1 MQRPSHPR
9 YLLQGPLVLA
19 SHNPGKI
26 TELQA
31 IIPPSIRPLYSIK
44 DLGLPEPE
52 ETGVTF
58 EENALIKAKQA
69 AILSKLPSLAD
80 DSGIVIPALDG
91 APGVVSARWAGEKRD
106 FNVAMGKVY
115 KELGKKGITAITGC
129 PAFFISV
136 LAIAWPDGH
145 HQSFEGRI
153 DGTLAWPPRGTKGF
167 GYDAMFVPDGYTQTF
182 GEMDPTQKNTISHRA
197 KAFAKFKEFCLHVSG

>member
-1 MQRPSHPR
+1 MQKSSCPR

-44 DLGLPEPE
+44 DLGLSEPE
-52 ETGVTF
+52 ETRVTF